1 MLLESIN
8 YLEELPASIE
18 FQSVLEEPYHYHKEL
33 ELVLVLRGTTSL
45 KVRHSQYKLS
55 EGDLILIDMR
65 DLHQFYNATE
75 DILTVVM
82 HLDAACFSH
91 LYPDI
96 EIMVFT
102 CEECS
107 EAFQDA
113 EYGLKNKVELL
124 KHVLG
129 CIMLE
134 TAKEKKNRSYIMEML
149 ERLVHTLVKEFQG
162 FYIENHCFKV
172 SQETAKELDIKRA
185 YQIIKYIG
193 QNYENKISLQEA
205 AEHVYLSPYYVSHLL
220 KRITGL
226 NFQTFVNY
234 IRMEY
239 AEVLLLESNLPLT
252 QVSEFCGFSSPGY
265 FSHFF
270 KEWHKATPAKYK
282 EQFKIKKRK
291 QLKVQEDQA
300 MRILMSRI
308 PSLNSRKAD
317 SLAQN
322 MKVNQPDVKEMDQ
335 GKNALFQEDRM
346 QKLFPENLPSWQRE
360 EYVIEALEYY
370 KKYRWKKIKK

>member
-220 KRITGL
+220 K
-226 NFQTFVNY
+226 
-234 IRMEY
+234 
-239 AEVLLLESNLPLT
+239 
-252 QVSEFCGFSSPGY
+252 
-265 FSHFF
+265 
-270 KEWHKATPAKYK
+270 
-282 EQFKIKKRK
+282 
-291 QLKVQEDQA
+291 VQEDQA